1 MLATAQPP
9 TPVAAP
15 GQAPPAYSTALL
27 PIVRVPSVLGAQ
39 TAPNTVLGMER
50 GAVKLVTLSPAAEA
64 KIIEVR
70 LVPLVDNKPAANP
83 ATQMDLSKLAADKAP
98 LMVFFPGSKLYLG
111 SAAGKK
117 LMFSMRAVP
126 LQAWA
131 VVARSEQP
139 GTYMLVSHSKP
150 EFALGLEGEKVS
162 TVPSDSQQNVILF
175 TLDAIQPPAPP
186 ADAGAAA
193 GPAAAA
199 GAAKPAGAAPAAR
212 PGGPAARKA
221 PPQ

>member
-1 MLATAQPP
+1 MLATA
-9 TPVAAP
+9 PVPVSAP
-15 GQAPPAYSTALL
+15 GQVPPPAYSTALL
-27 PIVRVPSVLGAQ
+27 PIVRVSSVLGAQ

-70 LVPLVDNKPAANP
+70 LLPLVDNKPAANP
-83 ATQMDLSKLAADKAP
+83 ATQMDLAKLAADTAP

-131 VVARSEQP
+131 VVRPARPNPPVRQSP
-139 GTYMLVSHSKP
+139 R
-150 EFALGLEGEKVS
+150 ALRL
-162 TVPSDSQQNVILF
+162 L
-175 TLDAIQPPAPP
+175 PARVAPLR
-186 ADAGAAA
+186 
-193 GPAAAA
+193 
-199 GAAKPAGAAPAAR
+199 AKPHPKSWT
-212 PGGPAARKA
+212 PK
-221 PPQ
+221 PPRLQKRATTALKLPCPWPSSTRTACNT